1 MFGPLQRLLT
11 MTIKTGD
18 LEIVD
23 GSGSSFRYGN
33 GTGAKVRVRF
43 ADKRL
48 EKEIAL
54 APQLKFGEGYME
66 GRLDVEAGS
75 IYEFLAILMSNA
87 EATELPRWLR
97 SIDRLRRLRKPL
109 QQYNP
114 VSRAR
119 RNVAHHYDI
128 DGAIYD
134 LFLDADRQYSCAYF
148 DRQND
153 LEAAQLAKKRHIAA
167 KLDLKPGHKVLD
179 IGSGW
184 GGLGIYLGENCGVRV
199 HGITL
204 SEEQLRISRQ
214 RAAARG
220 LETRV
225 DFSLTDYR
233 EAKGPYDRVVSVG
246 MFEHVGIH
254 HYQTYF
260 KTIRQLLP
268 GDGVAL
274 VHTIGRSDEPSVTN
288 PFISKYIFPGGY
300 IPAMSEV
307 LKAVEKSGLMV
318 TDIEVLRL
326 HYAETLRHWRQRF
339 AAHRDEARRIR
350 DERFCRMWEFYLAAS
365 ECAFRFQK
373 LVVFQIQLT
382 RSVDTLPIT
391 RGYMED
397 AERALGYREG
407 LRPVARALGE

>member
-1 MFGPLQRLLT
+1 VFGPLQRLLS
-11 MTIKTGD
+11 MTIRSGD

-23 GSGSSFRYGN
+23 GKGTLFRYGD
-33 GTGAKVRVRF
+33 GTGSKVRVRF
-43 ADKRL
+43 ADSRL
-48 EKEIAL
+48 EKEIVL

-66 GRLDVEAGS
+66 GRIVIEAGT

-87 EATELPRWLR
+87 EAIELPRWLR
-97 SIDRLRRLRKPL
+97 SIEKLRRLRKPL

-148 DRQND
+148 NGSDS
-153 LEAAQLAKKRHIAA
+153 LEEAQTAKKRHIAA
-167 KLDLKPGHKVLD
+167 KLALKPGQKVLD

-184 GGLGIYLGENCGVRV
+184 GGLGIYLAETCDVRID
-199 HGITL
+199 GITL
-204 SEEQLRISRQ
+204 SEEQLKVSR
-214 RAAARG
+214 RRVAARG
-220 LETRV
+220 LERRV
-225 DFSLTDYR
+225 AFSLTDYR
-233 EAKGPYDRVVSVG
+233 EVEGTYDRIVSVG

-254 HYQTYF
+254 HYLTYF

-268 GDGVAL
+268 KDGVAL

-288 PFISKYIFPGGY
+288 PFIAKYIFPGGY
-300 IPAMSEV
+300 IPSMSEV
-307 LKAVEKSGLMV
+307 LKASERSGLIV

-326 HYAETLRHWRQRF
+326 HYADTLRHWRQRF
-339 AAHRDEARRIR
+339 EAHRDEAKRIR

-365 ECAFRFQK
+365 ECAFRYQG
-373 LVVFQIQLT
+373 LVVFQIQLA
-382 RSVDTLPIT
+382 RSVDSLPIT
-391 RGYMED
+391 RGYMEE
-397 AERALGYREG
+397 AERALVRREG

>member
-220 LETRV
+220 LEMRV

-268 GDGVAL
+268 EDGVAL